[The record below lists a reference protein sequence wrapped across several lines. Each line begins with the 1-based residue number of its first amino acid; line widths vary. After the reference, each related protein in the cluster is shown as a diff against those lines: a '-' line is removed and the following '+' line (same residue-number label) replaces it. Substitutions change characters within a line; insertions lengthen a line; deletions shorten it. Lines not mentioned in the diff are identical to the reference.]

1 MPTALLMSGC
11 TYSCQGDKDII
22 PTRLSDHK
30 TPNIQT
36 ETNTKDGDDLSNP
49 RLAFVTRHM
58 SGTNLT
64 KNEKMTPQMVLLWLT
79 RGRGSFGSGG
89 FASITITRST
99 QRLLTMVHK
108 DGHRKGVRFAED
120 ETGDAG

>member
-1 MPTALLMSGC
+1 MLGC

-89 FASITITRST
+89 FASITTTRST
-99 QRLLTMVHK
+99 QRLLTMVHE

-120 ETGDAG
+120 EAGNGG